1 MASAAGAMVIL
12 AGAAVSTADV
22 RSYDGTGNNIANP
35 GWGALERIQVRMTG
49 VYYADGI
56 AEPSD
61 GGEWANPRTISNI
74 VGDQEGEIF
83 GTPLLSDFFSVWG
96 QFVDHEISRDI
107 RAVPSE
113 FDPIEVPQC
122 DPVFDPECTGL
133 ELILFWR
140 SEWDPTTGTDKDNP
154 RQQTNHNNS
163 YIDGSDVYG
172 NNATRADLLRSY
184 EGGKLRVD
192 STAFGDHMPPND
204 VLEGMDV
211 PPFGADLE
219 DMLLAGDN
227 RANVTLQMLSMHTLF
242 VREHNRLCDEL
253 AVQHPEWDDE
263 QLYQHARKIVG
274 GIIQH
279 ITYNDWLPILLGA
292 NALPEYTGYD
302 DQVDA
307 SVTNEFAGFAFRFGH
322 SLINPNV
329 LRLNEDGTVIDE
341 GNLLLRDA
349 FFAPQRLL
357 EGGIDPILRGMSVNP
372 TQRLDAKL
380 TNELRNFLFA
390 PPTIV
395 SNDLLAV
402 NIERARDHGLGSYNN
417 VRMDLGLEPAKT
429 FADITN
435 DPDEQELLAE
445 AYQGDVNLV
454 DSYVGTLAEDYVG
467 GGFVGEMAHLV
478 IVDQFTRMRDG
489 DRFWYQIDEEL
500 TQGDIDLI
508 ESTTL
513 ADVVKR
519 NTSIQAIQDSLFYVW
534 PDFDNNGVLNILDFV
549 TFQVA
554 FQGGDQNADMDKDG
568 KLTILD
574 FVIFQQAFTGYF

>member
-1 MASAAGAMVIL
+1 
-12 AGAAVSTADV
+12 
-22 RSYDGTGNNIANP
+22 
-35 GWGALERIQVRMTG
+35 
-49 VYYADGI
+49 
-56 AEPSD
+56 
-61 GGEWANPRTISNI
+61 
-74 VGDQEGEIF
+74 
-83 GTPLLSDFFSVWG
+83 
-96 QFVDHEISRDI
+96 
-107 RAVPSE
+107 
-113 FDPIEVPQC
+113 
-122 DPVFDPECTGL
+122 
-133 ELILFWR
+133 
-140 SEWDPTTGTDKDNP
+140 
-154 RQQTNHNNS
+154 
-163 YIDGSDVYG
+163 
-172 NNATRADLLRSY
+172 
-184 EGGKLRVD
+184 
-192 STAFGDHMPPND
+192 
-204 VLEGMDV
+204 
-211 PPFGADLE
+211 
-219 DMLLAGDN
+219 
-227 RANVTLQMLSMHTLF
+227 
-242 VREHNRLCDEL
+242 
-253 AVQHPEWDDE
+253 
-263 QLYQHARKIVG
+263 
-274 GIIQH
+274 
-279 ITYNDWLPILLGA
+279 
-292 NALPEYTGYD
+292 
-302 DQVDA
+302 
-307 SVTNEFAGFAFRFGH
+307 VTNEFAGFAFRFGH